1 MCRIPIS
8 DIATSFHDSYFSRLF
23 VFSYCRTVPSVKSRN
38 VINEFNLKLN
48 WRTRAF
54 SLTSNLLHARAT
66 CADEW
71 RSLRYYE
78 TRFVMYLVI
87 TDGINLPALDVS
99 GLTLM

>member
-8 DIATSFHDSYFSRLF
+8 DIATLFHDSYFSRLF
-23 VFSYCRTVPSVKSRN
+23 VFSYCRTVLSVKSRN

-66 CADEW
+66 FVHGRVAIVALLRDA
-71 RSLRYYE
+71 LRY
-78 TRFVMYLVI
+78 
-87 TDGINLPALDVS
+87 VS
-99 GLTLM
+99 RNHR